1 MGNQCN
7 YYCSHCMIS
16 RLAGG
21 GQSESFKEP
30 RPVVQV
36 LEAQLAAAVVRRDDP
51 RPGLR
56 KAIGDAH
63 SALAFVPIL
72 GAMHGLSTGGCN
84 MYSIVS
90 FDVLHVWKLGV
101 LRMLAQRLPAFLE
114 SVCGGRSLPARL
126 GSVQETIDAI
136 NQRGFHLGRLCKS
149 SPSTPGY
156 VPLC

>member
-1 MGNQCN
+1 
-7 YYCSHCMIS
+7 MIS